1 MGIFKKK
8 PPAETVDVVELRNE
22 VIELKDRLAAAEQA
36 KASLDDRLS
45 SLAATTMVLSSAT
58 KNDTAE
64 LVDQIEDLQARLAT
78 TTAVGVKVDEL
89 HQRVIDVE
97 QRPAGVGGAPDQRI
111 GAQLDALTVRL
122 DQVAELAAAPV
133 APDDELAARLDL
145 LTAAA
150 DTVSAF
156 DHRVAD
162 LDARIAQQATLADE
176 VTSLRQRLDDVSATA
191 TEVALVPAPAPADLD
206 ERFSSV
212 TGQVEGRLE
221 VLTGQVEER
230 LAAINARIAAT
241 EAEARAAREYA
252 ASLEAQLEHA
262 AAITPDQITA
272 HVGPQLELL
281 GARIDEQVGSV
292 HERLAAAEHDARTAR
307 EQVSDL
313 DSMRSQVAAQAMLA
327 ARVGSLD
334 DRVREVQHRVD
345 EVGAAQGAPL
355 PAIDELRQRIDEVAA
370 AIPTVPDNTETERR
384 VGALAERVALTAEDA
399 RIARDSA
406 AALHERLAADTSA
419 TANADALVE
428 LRNAMTARLDELG
441 ARLAAT
447 EEENAALRS
456 AATELQQRLD
466 DTHVAAPADD
476 VVQGLVAA
484 SHASIDGR
492 VDEIWERIV
501 VGEQQADTVRAQAAA
516 LEEQLANTSTRIDE
530 LAALET
536 RVDHLSTLEP
546 RITELAALETRIAEL
561 AALES
566 RVDELGVRG
575 VDVDGLLQRLDEIAA
590 TVPDTTGLQAELARF
605 AVRVETSEL
614 DAQTARD
621 QAAQLDDRLQS
632 VSTQLANQL
641 AELGREIDSLAT
653 RETTTAVEVDDAVV
667 QSLRSGQVRLATEQ
681 ARYEISFRE
690 DLALL
695 AEQVR
700 QLRGRNTQ

>member
-1 MGIFKKK
+1 
-8 PPAETVDVVELRNE
+8 
-22 VIELKDRLAAAEQA
+22 
-36 KASLDDRLS
+36 
-45 SLAATTMVLSSAT
+45 
-58 KNDTAE
+58 
-64 LVDQIEDLQARLAT
+64 
-78 TTAVGVKVDEL
+78 
-89 HQRVIDVE
+89 QRQGRVH
-97 QRPAGVGGAPDQRI
+97 
-111 GAQLDALTVRL
+111 
-122 DQVAELAAAPV
+122 
-133 APDDELAARLDL
+133 
-145 LTAAA
+145 
-150 DTVSAF
+150 AF
-156 DHRVAD
+156 
-162 LDARIAQQATLADE
+162 
-176 VTSLRQRLDDVSATA
+176 RQ
-191 TEVALVPAPAPADLD
+191 
-206 ERFSSV
+206 
-212 TGQVEGRLE
+212 
-221 VLTGQVEER
+221 
-230 LAAINARIAAT
+230 
-241 EAEARAAREYA
+241 ARAAR
-252 ASLEAQLEHA
+252 
-262 AAITPDQITA
+262 D
-272 HVGPQLELL
+272 
-281 GARIDEQVGSV
+281 
-292 HERLAAAEHDARTAR
+292 
-307 EQVSDL
+307 QVSDL
-313 DSMRSQVAAQAMLA
+313 ASMRGQVAAQAMLA

-334 DRVREVQHRVD
+334 DRVSEVQHRVD

-476 VVQGLVAA
+476 IVQGLVAA

-516 LEEQLANTSTRIDE
+516 LEEQLANTSTRIDELAALETRVDHLSTLEPRIDE